1 MNREQ
6 DSAYKD
12 VVEALQKVNQ
22 NRTFRNIGTPER
34 EELDKAVLLL
44 EELSWEIV
52 SEDIADFAERIG
64 AAAKELKVLAD
75 KIDRH
80 YDHLKSIA
88 GAIRTAADAIGL
100 LAGAAGK
107 II

>member
-1 MNREQ
+1 MNSEQ
-6 DSAYKD
+6 DSAYKNI
-12 VVEALQKVNQ
+12 VEALQTVNQ

-34 EELDKAVLLL
+34 QDLDKAVLLL

-75 KIDRH
+75 KIDGH
-80 YDHLKSIA
+80 YDHLKCIA
-88 GAIRTAADAIGL
+88 GVIRKAADA
-100 LAGAAGK
+100 AGFVAGIAGE

>member
-6 DSAYKD
+6 DSAYKN

-64 AAAKELKVLAD
+64 AGAKELRVLAD
-75 KIDRH
+75 KID
-80 YDHLKSIA
+80 KSYKQLRTVTV
-88 GAIRTAADAIGL
+88 AIQKAADAVGL
-100 LAGAAGK
+100 LAGAAGN
-107 II
+107 IM